1 MYMKTREGIIFHL
14 QNQEKVNN
22 NNNNNN
28 KKKRPTTLSFA
39 SKGLS
44 LAEHS

>member
-22 NNNNNN
+22 NNNN
-28 KKKRPTTLSFA
+28 KKRPTTLSFA

>member
-14 QNQEKVNN
+14 QNQEKV
-22 NNNNNN
+22 NNNNN